1 MNTVCT
7 TTKFTCQMPGG
18 DRRRIEADFSGG
30 TITSDAGILLV
41 DQANRVT
48 GMTDRLAQCFEDTR
62 AQHLVV
68 HDVATLVGQ
77 RVFGLA
83 LGYEDLNDHD
93 TLRHDQ
99 ALGATLG
106 QLEPGRAET
115 ARHWRARAP

>member
-1 MNTVCT
+1 
-7 TTKFTCQMPGG
+7 
-18 DRRRIEADFSGG
+18 
-30 TITSDAGILLV
+30 
-41 DQANRVT
+41 
-48 GMTDRLAQCFEDTR
+48 MTDRLAQCFEDTR

-106 QLEPGRAET
+106 QLEAGLSCRRAKT
-115 ARHWRARAP
+115 ARLSPTSKPWPSSW